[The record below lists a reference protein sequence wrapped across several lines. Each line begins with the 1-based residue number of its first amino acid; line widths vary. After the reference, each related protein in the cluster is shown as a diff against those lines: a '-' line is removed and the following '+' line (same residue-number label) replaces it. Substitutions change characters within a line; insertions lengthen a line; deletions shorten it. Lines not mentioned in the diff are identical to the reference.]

1 MARYI
6 DAELFAERLLNAW
19 DTADKEKK
27 TEIVAILSDIVT
39 PILVGTPT
47 ADVAPRAE
55 VEELQAELDDFTV
68 ASLAEC
74 KACGEKMSKVIAD
87 LQEKLSKAKAEVAR
101 EIFEEIEKLHLHITN
116 DFDARRYEELKK
128 KYTEGKK

>member
-6 DAELFAERLLNAW
+6 DAELFANRLLNAW

-55 VEELQAELDDFTV
+55 V
-68 ASLAEC
+68 
-74 KACGEKMSKVIAD
+74 
-87 LQEKLSKAKAEVAR
+87 AR
-101 EIFEEIEKLHLHITN
+101 EIFKEIEAILEYWYSATANTYDGTILTHIT
-116 DFDARRYEELKK
+116 DLKK
-128 KYTEGKK
+128 KYTQTEGEV